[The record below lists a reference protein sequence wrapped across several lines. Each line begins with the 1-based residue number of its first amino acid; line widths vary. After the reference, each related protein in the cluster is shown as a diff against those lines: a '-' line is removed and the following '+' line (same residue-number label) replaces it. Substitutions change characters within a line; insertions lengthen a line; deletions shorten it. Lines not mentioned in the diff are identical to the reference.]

1 MRFLSH
7 KNLFCFFFNY
17 YIIILV
23 IFMLKDNENV
33 LYGKSLQNIRKKN
46 NLTQDEVAQ
55 LTGLDTKYISQI
67 ETR

>member
-1 MRFLSH
+1 MRFLSC
-7 KNLFCFFFNY
+7 NRLFRFLLNY
-17 YIIILV
+17 YIINLV
-23 IFMLKDNENV
+23 IFMLKDNENI

>member
-1 MRFLSH
+1 
-7 KNLFCFFFNY
+7 
-17 YIIILV
+17 
-23 IFMLKDNENV
+23 MLKDNENV